1 MISNRLKE
9 KPMLNTTH
17 RMNVAR
23 LTAKIEGIPAEERTP
38 EQRRALA
45 QAQEDVK
52 GIITI
57 REVNDAKA
65 EKVAEPAGKIED
77 KIQASA
83 EKLISER
90 AEKKAP
96 KVKAD
101 GKKKSK

>member
-1 MISNRLKE
+1 MILNRLKE
-9 KPMLNTTH
+9 KPMLNTIH

-23 LTAKIEGIPAEERTP
+23 LTARLEGIPAAERTP
-38 EQRRALA
+38 EQRRALS
-45 QAQEDVK
+45 QAQEEVK

-57 REVNDAKA
+57 RDVNDAKA
-65 EKVAEPAGKIED
+65 AGPAEIK
-77 KIQASA
+77 ASA